1 MHPKGEPLW
10 DGLFHRRFFVL
21 SGIAAAILAV
31 FLFAAC
37 GDNNEE
43 EAAVPEQQAAGET
56 PMAEVMDETGVSGT
70 ISIEGSS
77 TVQPFTIQMIPA
89 FEAAYPDVHVNPPSG
104 LGSGAGITAFINK
117 EVDIAQASR
126 HIKDDEIAQAQAE
139 GLDPYET
146 TIFND
151 ALAIV
156 VHPSNPITHMTF
168 EQVAK
173 VFAGEITDF
182 SEFGGEGG
190 ITVYT
195 RNEESGTF
203 AYMEEDVIQKALGA
217 DAGYSPDINKQAN
230 APAGLAAVSNDP
242 SGIFYAGL
250 GNLAEVPEGSVKVLL
265 IAADDASEPV
275 EPSAATVASGEYPIS
290 RGLFYYTDGDP
301 ATSPNPA
308 VTAFID
314 FALSPEGQSIG
325 EEIGFLP
332 VGPTQ

>member
-1 MHPKGEPLW
+1 MHSKGETIW
-10 DGLFHRRFFVL
+10 DSLLRRRLLLL
-21 SGIAAAILAV
+21 SGIVAAVLAV

-37 GDNNEE
+37 SSNDEDE
-43 EAAVPEQQAAGET
+43 TAPEQPAAGET
-56 PMAEVMDETGVSGT
+56 PMSDVMDETSVSGT

-77 TVQPFTIQMIPA
+77 TVQPFTIQMLPA
-89 FEAAYPDVHVNPPSG
+89 FEAAYPDVNVNPPSG

-126 HIKDDEIAQAQAE
+126 HIKEDEIAQAQAA

-173 VFAGEITDF
+173 VFSGEITDF
-182 SEFGGEGG
+182 SEFGGDGG

-203 AYMEEDVIQKALGA
+203 AYMEEDVIQKALG
-217 DAGYSPDINKQAN
+217 DEAGYSPDINKQAN
-230 APAGLAAVSNDP
+230 APAGLTAVSNDP

-250 GNLAEVPEGSVKVLL
+250 GNLAEIPEGSVKVLL

-275 EPSAATVASGEYPIS
+275 EPSAATVASGDYPIS

-325 EEIGFLP
+325 EELGFLP